1 MKKVFAALALALA
14 AFAFSQQEQG
24 ISANVELF
32 SGTKQR
38 AQFLG
43 IENDTVKLGGYIKN
57 QFTVVRIHKDKFKSI
72 LDDNGNDLLAP
83 PAPVA
88 NDSSVAVADSTA
100 PDSAATDS
108 IAEEP
113 LFSSSTVLV
122 AYENTTSDSTLSAQ
136 MTALT
141 ARLLLE
147 GNEQVHV
154 LGRSDISECN
164 DDICLQNT
172 LHKKGAKTIYNGKI
186 TSALK
191 PDSITLELS
200 RITFEENLPE
210 VHKAKLTLSKKTA
223 FSDAIANNR
232 MQNLILSAKNIPLPE
247 SAPKNSY
254 IMVDTDPEGAT
265 LSRPEKDAIC
275 RTPCTFVVTD
285 TGKVEVN
292 AYWNVESQLWG
303 AQSFVRPIPGDTA
316 KISLRLKP
324 ISPEVHVITTP
335 SETEVFPGSAEITK
349 HSKSIGKSPTKFPLN
364 EPGMANITLRHI
376 GYKDTVVSF
385 YVAPVNEIRL
395 NVEMEKLT
403 DYNEIA
409 KQKEWQHDRR
419 MSRVGHALMA
429 GAIAPV
435 IISAIFVYLGSQ
447 DYDDAKAI
455 KDELRMPGSAK
466 GENYQQKVKKNK
478 DLVDDGDKKMIIG
491 ASLAGAGVLLFGV
504 GLFLSF

>member
-43 IENDTVKLGGYIKN
+43 IENDTVKLGGYVKN

-83 PAPVA
+83 PAPVTS
-88 NDSSVAVADSTA
+88 DSNVAVADSTA

-122 AYENTTSDSTLSAQ
+122 AYENTTSDSALSAQ

-154 LGRSDISECN
+154 LGRSDNPECN

-292 AYWNVESQLWG
+292 VYWNVESQL
-303 AQSFVRPIPGDTA
+303 
-316 KISLRLKP
+316 
-324 ISPEVHVITTP
+324 
-335 SETEVFPGSAEITK
+335 
-349 HSKSIGKSPTKFPLN
+349 
-364 EPGMANITLRHI
+364 
-376 GYKDTVVSF
+376 
-385 YVAPVNEIRL
+385 
-395 NVEMEKLT
+395 
-403 DYNEIA
+403 
-409 KQKEWQHDRR
+409 
-419 MSRVGHALMA
+419 
-429 GAIAPV
+429 
-435 IISAIFVYLGSQ
+435 
-447 DYDDAKAI
+447 
-455 KDELRMPGSAK
+455 
-466 GENYQQKVKKNK
+466 
-478 DLVDDGDKKMIIG
+478 
-491 ASLAGAGVLLFGV
+491 
-504 GLFLSF
+504 